1 MYILFVLGAGLFF
14 PILFLVCV
22 VKRRRRGRLVVY
34 DVWTDG
40 REVDVTFE
48 EEGKGVRMEGR
59 VGGVGEGVF
68 WLEANKGARTWRTET
83 ARSEGGKVEWGGVIP
98 LSLSEIVGSSMC
110 LRSGEGDEEGQSLVG
125 TRVANGRVETCK

>member
-1 MYILFVLGAGLFF
+1 MYILVVLGAGLFL
-14 PILFLVCV
+14 PILLLLSV
-22 VKRRRRGRLVVY
+22 VRKRRGRWVVY
-34 DVWTDG
+34 DAWKDEK
-40 REVDVTFE
+40 EVDVTFE
-48 EEGKGVRMEGR
+48 EEGEGVRMEGR

-98 LSLSEIVGSSMC
+98 LSFFDIVGSSMC

-125 TRVANGRVETCK
+125 TRVASGRVETCK